1 MPGLYTKRLAL
12 CRAWLPAAWK
22 SARQHGESS
31 FLSKTPSVL
40 EVGKQAL
47 NADHP
52 SHTLLKKFTCIMI
65 EEVLLFRQ

>member
-1 MPGLYTKRLAL
+1 MAAGGLEVST
-12 CRAWLPAAWK
+12 
-22 SARQHGESS
+22 STGESS

-65 EEVLLFRQ
+65 EEVSLFRQ